1 MRKAHLPDQ
10 NYFSNRSARELQAKL
25 IAILFQRF
33 FGIRMGYEEAFVLSY
48 YRHCDYVCKRF
59 IEFVGIQEK
68 KRYNTDELKM
78 MASLFDL
85 FVAHIRVRTG
95 HFPAFRYGHPRW
107 SLKNIIRFFVLL
119 VKGELYNPNR
129 LYWFRY
135 FRSESFVSKNI
146 YLPKAQMKKFK
157 QRIRIAE
164 DKYLLTL
171 KSSRIRPMG
180 NMWGVYIIQCKKLF
194 SVFKEQCQELQ
205 RMEIESCEKSNRRSQ
220 LANQFTEVLGKID
233 AAYMAGFEK
242 LKGVESSL
250 HRKELQNEPTQ
261 Q

>member
-25 IAILFQRF
+25 VAILFQRF

-48 YRHCDYVCKRF
+48 YRHCDYVCKHF

-68 KRYNTDELKM
+68 KIYSIDELQM

-95 HFPAFRYGHPRW
+95 YFPVFRSDNQRW

-119 VKGELYNPNR
+119 VKGELYIPNR
-129 LYWFRY
+129 FYWFRY

-146 YLPKAQMKKFK
+146 YLPKAQIKKFK

-164 DKYLLTL
+164 DKYLVTL
-171 KSSRIRPMG
+171 KSSHIGPMG
-180 NMWGVYIIQCKKLF
+180 NMWGVYMIQCKKLISAF
-194 SVFKEQCQELQ
+194 QKKCQELQ
-205 RMEIESCEKSNRRSQ
+205 RMEIDSCEKNNRRDQ

-233 AAYMAGFEK
+233 AAYMANFQK
-242 LKGVESSL
+242 LKVL
-250 HRKELQNEPTQ
+250 NHP
-261 Q
+261 